1 MFDKFIIFGAG
12 YVGATLGVL
21 LSRKYRV
28 DLIDIDKKKVNL
40 INNKK
45 SPIKDGR
52 IQSLLN
58 SKKSNISASI
68 NFEKLVT
75 SNQLIILALPT
86 DYDEKNNNFDVS
98 LILNTLKN
106 RKSNQMQ

>member
-40 INNKK
+40 INNKN
-45 SPIKDGR
+45 
-52 IQSLLN
+52 LL
-58 SKKSNISASI
+58 
-68 NFEKLVT
+68 
-75 SNQLIILALPT
+75 
-86 DYDEKNNNFDVS
+86 
-98 LILNTLKN
+98 
-106 RKSNQMQ
+106 